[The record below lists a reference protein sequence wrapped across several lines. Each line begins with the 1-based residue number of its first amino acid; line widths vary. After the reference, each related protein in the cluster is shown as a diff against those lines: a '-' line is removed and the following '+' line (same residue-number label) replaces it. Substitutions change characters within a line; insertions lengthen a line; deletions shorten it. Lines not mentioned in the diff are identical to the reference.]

1 MATATSTNRHDHLQ
15 PHLLGSRMHP
25 FQQNATTG
33 SYPSSKHVPF
43 LASRTGWQL
52 FFFRTCSIAGHAAWV
67 AMVIGKFRRE
77 SHGAK
82 GPGCIWSLGSQFD
95 GLNLEC
101 ENKNQ
106 HLLDFVVGKHT
117 LNLTYLSYI
126 YTLNDQTLEICRV
139 CSETPCLDNIW
150 PETPGLHF
158 KPRVLPKSRVRPR
171 RTVGMETLDQTWLG
185 WSSRAS
191 RLNDVWWQDD
201 VGWWSNFPMS
211 NGFIYRCM

>member
-43 LASRTGWQL
+43 LASRTRWQL

-126 YTLNDQTLEICRV
+126 YIPWTTKPWKFV
-139 CSETPCLDNIW
+139 
-150 PETPGLHF
+150 GF
-158 KPRVLPKSRVRPR
+158 AAKPRVWTTYDLKPRVC
-171 RTVGMETLDQTWLG
+171 
-185 WSSRAS
+185 
-191 RLNDVWWQDD
+191 
-201 VGWWSNFPMS
+201 
-211 NGFIYRCM
+211 I